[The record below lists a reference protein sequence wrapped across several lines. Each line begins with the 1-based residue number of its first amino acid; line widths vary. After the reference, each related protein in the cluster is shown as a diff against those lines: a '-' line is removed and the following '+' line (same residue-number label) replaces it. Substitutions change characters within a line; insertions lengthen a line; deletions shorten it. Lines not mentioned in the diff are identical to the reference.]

1 MLRTAGTSLP
11 GASALILLVTL
22 ALPSLA
28 DQTPEQVLDVVVAG
42 LKSGKLD
49 ATFALFDERMATAI
63 PREKLSEVTATLG
76 AQVGVLKACAA
87 PRVTTQSGTT
97 LLRASCTFEK
107 APLDLKLAVKEGRI
121 TGLFFS
127 PPEPPPPAEPAA
139 YVNAASFQES
149 DVTVGSGDWALP
161 GTLSMPKGEGPFP
174 AIVLVHGSGPQD
186 RDETYGPN
194 RPFRDLAGG
203 LASRG
208 IAVLRY
214 EKRTKAHPEAF
225 AKLPRTTVMEE
236 TVDDAVLAIR
246 LLRKTARVDVG
257 AVFVLGHSL
266 GGMLAPRIAKAEP
279 SLAGL
284 VILAGTTRPLED
296 VIAEQLDYLGS
307 LKEGG
312 DASLVEM
319 KKQALAIRSATSET
333 PGLVFGAP
341 ASYWVDLRAYQ
352 PAEVARTLGQRILVL
367 QGERDYQVTMKD
379 LEGWRTALSSRPG
392 VVVRT
397 YPKLNHFFIEGEGKP
412 TPDEYGKPGHVSVR
426 VIDDVEAFLKK
437 RG

>member
-11 GASALILLVTL
+11 GGAALTFLL
-22 ALPSLA
+22 ALAFPSLA
-28 DQTPEQVLDVVVAG
+28 EQTPEQILGVVVAG
-42 LKSGKLD
+42 LKSGRLD
-49 ATFALFDERMATAI
+49 ATFALFDERMASAL
-63 PREKLSEVTATLG
+63 PKEKLSEVNATLG
-76 AQVGVLKACAA
+76 AQVGALRECGS
-87 PRVTTQSGTT
+87 PRVTTQAGST

-107 APLDLKLAVKEGRI
+107 APLELKLAVKDGRI
-121 TGLFFS
+121 SGLFLS
-127 PPEPPPPAEPAA
+127 PPEPPPPSEAAA
-139 YVNAASFQES
+139 YVDAASFQES
-149 DVTVGSGDWALP
+149 DVTVGSGEWALP
-161 GTLSMPKGEGPFP
+161 GTLSIPKGEGPFP
-174 AIVLVHGSGPQD
+174 AVVLVHGSGPHD

-225 AKLPRTTVMEE
+225 AKLAKATVMEE
-236 TVDDAVLAIR
+236 TVDDAVLALR
-246 LLRKTARVDVG
+246 LLRGTPRVDPG

-296 VIAEQLDYLGS
+296 VIAEQLDYLAS
-307 LKEGG
+307 LKDGG
-312 DASLVEM
+312 DASVAET
-319 KKQALAIRSATSET
+319 KKQALAIRSATAET

-341 ASYWVDLRAYQ
+341 ASYWVDLRAYR
-352 PAEVARTLGQRILVL
+352 PAQVARTLGQRILVL
-367 QGERDYQVTMKD
+367 QGERDYQVTLKD
-379 LEGWRTALSSRPG
+379 LEGWRTALSSRAG
-392 VVVRT
+392 VRIQT

-412 TPDEYGKPGHVSVR
+412 TPDEYGKPGHVSAR
-426 VIDDVEAFLKK
+426 VIEDVAGFVKT

>member
-1 MLRTAGTSLP
+1 MLRTSSTPLP
-11 GASALILLVTL
+11 GGVTLTLLVAL
-22 ALPSLA
+22 ALPALA
-28 DQTPEQVLDVVVAG
+28 EETPEQILGVVVAG

-49 ATFALFDERMATAI
+49 GTFALFDDRMATAL

-76 AQVGVLKACAA
+76 AQVGALKECAA
-87 PRVTTQSGTT
+87 PRVTTQAGST

-107 APLDLKLAVKEGRI
+107 APLDLKLAVKGGRI

-127 PPEPPPPAEPAA
+127 PPEPPPPSGAAA
-139 YVNAASFQES
+139 YVDAASFQES
-149 DVTVGSGDWALP
+149 DVTVGTGDWALP
-161 GTLSMPKGEGPFP
+161 GTLSMPKGNGPFP
-174 AIVLVHGSGPQD
+174 AVVLVHGSGPQD

-225 AKLPRTTVMEE
+225 ARLATATVREE

-246 LLRKTARVDVG
+246 LLQKTQRIDPARV
-257 AVFVLGHSL
+257 FLLGHSL

-296 VIAEQLDYLGS
+296 VIAEQLDYLGG

-312 DASLVEM
+312 DASLAEM
-319 KKQALAIRSATSET
+319 KKQAATIRSVTPET
-333 PGLVFGAP
+333 KGLVFGAP
-341 ASYWVDLRAYQ
+341 ASYWLDLRAYR
-352 PAEVARTLGQRILVL
+352 PAEVARTLGQRLLVL

-379 LEGWRTALSSRPG
+379 LEGWRTALSSRQD
-392 VVVRT
+392 VVFRT

-412 TPDEYGKPGHVSVR
+412 TPDEYGKPGHVSAR
-426 VIDDVEAFLKK
+426 VIDDVEAFLKT